1 MEDILK
7 ILLVVALF
15 AFIPRWIWGQKTKQK
30 IALLKQKGIEN
41 EKVKGYWIHL
51 ISFYNKNL
59 GSDFARIPVWV
70 DTADRIIFEYLFVY
84 AESEGTPVF
93 SPEEI
98 HNLQEYTEAG
108 GFLQIHNTVG
118 KSEDFSPVLSK
129 LFPQEKQ
136 IKIGWEH
143 PIFNQSYK
151 FPEDFPCLQQ
161 LYKNA
166 PPVWGIIKEERLCI
180 FYEEFK
186 TEAVQKQNS
195 ETFNI
200 QPVSEEIRKIE
211 ANIVNYAFSN

>member
-1 MEDILK
+1 M
-7 ILLVVALF
+7 
-15 AFIPRWIWGQKTKQK
+15 
-30 IALLKQKGIEN
+30 
-41 EKVKGYWIHL
+41 
-51 ISFYNKNL
+51 
-59 GSDFARIPVWV
+59 
-70 DTADRIIFEYLFVY
+70 
-84 AESEGTPVF
+84 
-93 SPEEI
+93 
-98 HNLQEYTEAG
+98 
-108 GFLQIHNTVG
+108 QIHNTVG

-186 TEAVQKQNS
+186 TEAVQKQNG

-211 ANIVNYAFSN
+211 ANIVLKLCEYKGYSAIYAVIDYGFENSDVWEQTSKAWLNIKNSQTPEALPEATLGVTVTGKGLPDPILTVCSFYPDIFDLF